1 MPNQQPGYPSQGY
14 PQQQYAPQQ
23 GGYGQP
29 QYPQKKGS
37 SGIMKGC
44 IIAFIVLVI
53 LGGGLLALGAGA
65 AWFGISKASE
75 MFDKEV
81 DTAVSVS
88 DDFMK
93 RLAAG
98 DVKGAHALCDSTISE
113 QQLSEFFKAYEK
125 VLKDNKGLKYNTI
138 DIMGVQLRGNVSIN
152 NDDAYVTLQ
161 PADVT
166 GQAYVKMVLQMHRPP
181 GAGAYK
187 VRYIAI
193 TGYTPTEGG
202 GTLGDTFT
210 PTHSS
215 RHD

>member
-37 SGIMKGC
+37 SGVMKGC
-44 IIAFIVLVI
+44 IIAFVVI
-53 LGGGLLALGAGA
+53 LVLGIVGVVGIGGL
-65 AWFGISKASE
+65 AWFGLSKASE

-81 DTAVSVS
+81 DSAVSVS

-93 RLAAG
+93 KLAAG
-98 DVKGAHALCDSTISE
+98 DVKGAHSLCDSTISE
-113 QQLSEFFKAYEK
+113 QQLGEFYKAYEK

-138 DIMGVQLRGNVSIN
+138 DIMGVQLRGNVSIQ

-161 PADVT
+161 PADAV
-166 GQAYVKMVLQMHRPP
+166 GQTDVKIVLQMHRPP
-181 GAGAYK
+181 GASAFK

-193 TGYTPTEGG
+193 TGYTPTEGS
-202 GTLGDTFT
+202 GTLGDTYT
-210 PTHSS
+210 PTSTH
-215 RHD
+215 RRD